1 MDARQE
7 QGVVVKERLLRVKGM
22 ADKNQSNLLLVITRN
37 PELGKVK
44 TRLAEGIGEQN
55 ALEVYTF
62 LLKHTNEVITS
73 INAQKRVL
81 YSEQVIEGDLWSAP
95 NSEKKIQ
102 SEGDL
107 GHKMKK
113 AFEQGFNDGYEKV
126 VIIGSDLYDLEAKDI
141 EEAFRQMDEHDVVI
155 GPAQDGGYYLLGFKK
170 IPQGIFDNKE
180 WGTDTVLKATLK
192 DLEQLNYI
200 LLKEKNDIDTIEDLE
215 DIPAFEKYIKNK

>member
-1 MDARQE
+1 
-7 QGVVVKERLLRVKGM
+7 M
-22 ADKNQSNLLLVITRN
+22 ADNKQSNLLFVFTRN
-37 PELGKVK
+37 LELGKVK
-44 TRLAEGIGEQN
+44 TRLAAGIGDQN
-55 ALEVYTF
+55 ALEIYTF
-62 LLKHTNEVITS
+62 LLKHTNKVITS

-81 YSEQVIEGDLWSAP
+81 YSEQVVEEDLWSAP
-95 NSEKKIQ
+95 NSEKKLQ

-107 GHKMKK
+107 GQKMRK

-155 GPAQDGGYYLLGFKK
+155 GPAQDGGYYLLGLKK
-170 IPQGIFDNKE
+170 IPEGIFENKK

-192 DLEQLNYI
+192 DLGQLNYT

-215 DIPAFEKYIKNK
+215 GIPVFEKYIKNK